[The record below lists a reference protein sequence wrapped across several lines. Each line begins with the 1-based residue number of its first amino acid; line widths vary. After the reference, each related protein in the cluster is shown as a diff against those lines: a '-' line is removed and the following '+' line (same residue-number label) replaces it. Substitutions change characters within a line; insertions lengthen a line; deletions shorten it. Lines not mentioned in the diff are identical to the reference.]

1 MKHIRFMRYFISL
14 ALPVILQQLLAHLL
28 AMSDTIMLGAF
39 SEQAISAVSVA
50 NKYFFIYNLVIFG
63 LTNGLGLF
71 ISQYH
76 GAVQKENENRTL
88 RFWIKALYIY
98 CMWLYVHSSDI
109 TICSDVS
116 FLLKI
121 KI

>member
-50 NKYFFIYNLVIFG
+50 NKYFFIYNLVC
-63 LTNGLGLF
+63 LF
-71 ISQYH
+71 HNIMELYRKKMRIVPCVLDYGFVYILH
-76 GAVQKENENRTL
+76 V
-88 RFWIKALYIY
+88 AL
-98 CMWLYVHSSDI
+98 CL
-109 TICSDVS
+109 
-116 FLLKI
+116 FF
-121 KI
+121 

>member
-63 LTNGLGLF
+63 LTNGLGCLF
-71 ISQYH
+71 HNIM
-76 GAVQKENENRTL
+76 E
-88 RFWIKALYIY
+88 LYRKKMRIVP
-98 CMWLYVHSSDI
+98 CVLD
-109 TICSDVS
+109 
-116 FLLKI
+116 
-121 KI
+121 